1 MLDNVQSKTTK
12 TIEAETYDDCI
23 RLIRNECGNNFN
35 VASKKE
41 KPVSGLRRLFGAS
54 PKYEV
59 TYYETTP
66 PVRFTVSP
74 VMRNDEEEKQK
85 LLRMTG
91 NMPDPRILAI
101 SKQLEKLENSLTDRL
116 DAVLENV
123 SEASL
128 RHDDQTLRADHAAIT
143 KITELLEANEYSPA
157 LIRTIA
163 GRLKR
168 ELSLE
173 QLNDEDGVR
182 ERVAKWLAETIKV
195 LPPPQLVNPA
205 TGAAESFDAQNSPA
219 GVAQTKVVA
228 LVGPTGEG
236 KTTTITKLALQARCV
251 NREARIALMTT
262 DRFRIGAEDQI
273 QKYATTMGMD
283 YFPAENADAVR
294 AILRDHPGTYDLLL
308 VDTTGCSAFDFE
320 AIGKTRQI
328 LELPEL
334 HPDIYL
340 VVSASKKIG
349 DLKAIFDS
357 YATFKY
363 RALIVT
369 KMDETRA
376 LGNIVSALAD
386 QSVPIVYISDG
397 QHFKDT
403 LKPATPAVFVRP
415 L

>member
-1 MLDNVQSKTTK
+1 MLDNKTTK

-59 TYYETTP
+59 SYYETTP
-66 PVRFTVSP
+66 PVRLTVSP
-74 VMRNDEEEKQK
+74 VMRNDEEEKRK
-85 LLRMTG
+85 LLNLTG
-91 NMPDPRILAI
+91 KMPNPQLLEI
-101 SKQLEKLENSLTDRL
+101 SKKLELMENSLTDRI
-116 DAVLENV
+116 DAVLENALAAT
-123 SEASL
+123 SAQGE
-128 RHDDQTLRADHAAIT
+128 QTLRTDHPVIAQMTA
-143 KITELLEANEYSPA
+143 LLEANEYSPA

-163 GRLKR
+163 GRLRR
-168 ELSLE
+168 ELSFE
-173 QLNDEDGVR
+173 QLGDEAGVR
-182 ERVAKWLAETIKV
+182 ERVAKWLAETIKI
-195 LPPPQLVNPA
+195 LPPPQLVTPPA
-205 TGAAESFDAQNSPA
+205 PPLEREGRE
-219 GVAQTKVVA
+219 AQTRVVA

-251 NREARIALMTT
+251 NPEARIALMTT

-273 QKYATTMGMD
+273 QKYAGALELD
-283 YFPAENADAVR
+283 YFPAENAEAVR
-294 AILRDHPGTYDLLL
+294 AILRDHPGTYDLLR

-340 VVSASKKIG
+340 VVSASKKTG

-369 KMDETRA
+369 KMDETRC
-376 LGNIVSALAD
+376 LGNVVSALAD
-386 QSVPIVYISDG
+386 QPAPIVYVSDG

-403 LKPATPAVFVRP
+403 LKPATAATFLRP